1 VVLLP
6 PTSDT
11 DQLNARAVRK
21 VVSYRSSPARPLADD
36 LPALVEATDMAVRR
50 PLRGGRDWQG
60 SPDARL
66 VVPRSGFGEITA
78 NLTVITCERC
88 VP

>member
-11 DQLNARAVRK
+11 DLLNARAVRK
-21 VVSYRSSPARPLADD
+21 VVPYRCSPARPLADD
-36 LPALVEATDMAVRR
+36 LPALVEATDLAVRR
-50 PLRGGRDWQG
+50 LRGGPAWQA

-66 VVPRSGFGEITA
+66 AVPRSGFGEITA